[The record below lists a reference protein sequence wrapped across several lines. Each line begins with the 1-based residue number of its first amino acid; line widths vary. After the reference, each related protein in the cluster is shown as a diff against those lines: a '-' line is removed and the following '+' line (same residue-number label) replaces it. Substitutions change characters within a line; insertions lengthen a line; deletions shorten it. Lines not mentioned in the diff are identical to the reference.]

1 MFNVHRT
8 LGVVS
13 LLGIAGLVTA
23 CGPQVSLSV
32 QGDDADALQG
42 QIDSASQGNGTVTL
56 TQKSYTL
63 SHGLVINAPIHIQGS
78 RAGTTLN
85 FTGTGTA
92 ITIGNQKGV
101 VGAVIEGLTITGNAN
116 SIGISMNDAG
126 TGANAVVDCTIRDC
140 KVSGFKNGL
149 VAKWAWDNLFSNLRF
164 QNCATSAV
172 LGSQVN
178 GTEFTRCSFVSG
190 NTGVQLTNC
199 DGVNFTSCE
208 FANLKNY
215 GLALFQ
221 SVVNLTMP
229 YFENTTHLAT
239 VGATSERVASVF
251 TIQSG
256 IVSKDII
263 KNNALDIIVVS
274 NTRTKPDI
282 TEH

>member
-1 MFNVHRT
+1 MFNVHKT
-8 LGVVS
+8 IGVVC
-13 LLGIAGLVTA
+13 LLGIAGLVAA
-23 CGPQVSLSV
+23 CGNSVSLSV
-32 QGDDADALQG
+32 QGDDADALQA
-42 QIDSASQGNGTVTL
+42 QIDSASQGNGAVTL
-56 TQKSYTL
+56 TQKSYNL
-63 SHGLVINAPIHIQGS
+63 SHGLVINAPIHISGS

-92 ITIGNQKGV
+92 INIASQKGV
-101 VGAVIEGLTITGNAN
+101 VGLVIEGVTLTGNAN
-116 SIGISMNDAG
+116 SVGILLNDAG

-140 KVSGFKNGL
+140 KISGFKNGL
-149 VAKWAWDNLFSNLRF
+149 VAKWAWDNLFSNIRF
-164 QNCATSAV
+164 QNCATAAI

-208 FANLKNY
+208 FANLKNF

-239 VGATSERVASVF
+239 VGASTERVASVF

-263 KNNALDIIVVS
+263 KNNALDIVNVS
-274 NTRTKPDI
+274 NTRTKPEI
-282 TEH
+282 IEH